1 MHTCMVKL
9 RRTPSVSGTYSGPGV
24 TGSLQVSRCL
34 TLLSQDEAAAT
45 AFYGRLY
52 QHAGVPSAAKVLA
65 MLVRCVVI
73 AARKSGDE
81 GDETTPPQKEAA
93 SRKRGKRK
101 GLEAEG
107 GVSGKGDENKKILKA
122 SDSKVWLGSCRYWK
136 WEVHGWTDVNRG
148 PT

>member
-1 MHTCMVKL
+1 MHGKT
-9 RRTPSVSGTYSGPGV
+9 VSNSLGVWDGTYSGSGV

-73 AARKSGDE
+73 AARKSADE
-81 GDETTPPQKEAA
+81 GDEKKPPHKEGT
-93 SRKRGKRK
+93 SRKSGKRK

-107 GVSGKGDENKKILKA
+107 GVSGKVDDNKRVLKA
-122 SDSKVWLGSCRYWK
+122 SDSKVWLCSWRYFGGK
-136 WEVHGWTDVNRG
+136 NGCNFR
-148 PT
+148 